1 MKTVQGLDIKKN
13 GLLSALPFL
22 LRYFGGIILCRIAD
36 YLVSRKLLSTTNV
49 RRIFNSIALI
59 PPAIAL
65 IMIAFATGGLECDTT
80 YVIVILCVGMF
91 FNGAFSAGNFSSH
104 LDLAPNFAG
113 TLMGISNT
121 FAGGVTG
128 FVVPTVIG
136 AIRELDD
143 YDIFSRWKIIFTS
156 AAVIY
161 LLGNTC
167 YVLMISGE
175 VQKWNFGAHGQNCQ
189 NETHNTEEI
198 KNVEEEE
205 KF

>member
-1 MKTVQGLDIKKN
+1 
-13 GLLSALPFL
+13 
-22 LRYFGGIILCRIAD
+22 
-36 YLVSRKLLSTTNV
+36 
-49 RRIFNSIALI
+49 
-59 PPAIAL
+59 
-65 IMIAFATGGLECDTT
+65 MIAYATAGLECNVD
-80 YVIVILCVGMF
+80 YVIAVLCIGMF

-143 YDIFSRWKIIFTS
+143 LEIFSRWKIIFTLG
-156 AAVIY
+156 AAIY
-161 LLGNTC
+161 FFGNAC

-175 VQKWNFGAHGQNCQ
+175 VQPWNKPQRRQ
-189 NETHNTEEI
+189 DETI
-198 KNVEEEE
+198 KDVADEDEE
-205 KF
+205 KRCL